1 MFAGAFDSGIFSIGN
16 PIQRKEIKYFHLKKC
31 FKGYQWHL

>member
-1 MFAGAFDSGIFSIGN
+1 MFSDAFESGIFSIGN
-16 PIQRKEIKYFHLKKC
+16 PTQTKEIKYFHLKKC